1 MINPLL
7 QANRYLALRTN
18 KLQFACS
25 WCFYLFDGC
34 SGNALP
40 SYRSWSGSKS
50 GVCIRDDLV
59 LWLMRR
65 KHFQQGRIVYVIIG
79 LRRQFECTVG
89 TRQGCVSSPIIFSLF
104 INDLVKYIRQTFETG
119 IFVSQDIEELY
130 AFMFADDV
138 SRFADTVRNF
148 QQ

>member
-1 MINPLL
+1 
-7 QANRYLALRTN
+7 
-18 KLQFACS
+18 
-25 WCFYLFDGC
+25 
-34 SGNALP
+34 
-40 SYRSWSGSKS
+40 
-50 GVCIRDDLV
+50 
-59 LWLMRR
+59 MRR

-119 IFVSQDIEELY
+119 IFVSQDIEELN
-130 AFMFADDV
+130 AFKFADDV

-148 QQ
+148 QQQIHCIDNYCLETGA